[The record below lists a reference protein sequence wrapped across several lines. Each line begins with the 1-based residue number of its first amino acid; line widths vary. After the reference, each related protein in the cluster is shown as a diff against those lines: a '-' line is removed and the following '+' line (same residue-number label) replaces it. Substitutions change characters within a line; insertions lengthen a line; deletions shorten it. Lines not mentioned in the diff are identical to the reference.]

1 MTWAV
6 KDIRKVTQVV
16 RSDLVA
22 DLVATLVVV
31 TPVVI

>member
-6 KDIRKVTQVV
+6 KDMREVTQVV

-22 DLVATLVVV
+22 DLVAIPVVV